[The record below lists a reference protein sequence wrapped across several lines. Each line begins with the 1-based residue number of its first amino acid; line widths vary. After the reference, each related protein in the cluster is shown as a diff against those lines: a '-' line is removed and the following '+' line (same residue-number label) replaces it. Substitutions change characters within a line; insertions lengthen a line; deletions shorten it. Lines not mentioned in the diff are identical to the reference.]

1 MAERTP
7 KEKRISKGKAAERL
21 LNDPII
27 SESFEKLETK
37 YNSAWVSSGLEDS
50 QKRETLYL
58 SIRALGEL
66 KLELESMINTGKIA
80 QRED

>member
-7 KEKRISKGKAAERL
+7 KEKRISKGKAAERV

-27 SESFEKLETK
+27 SEAFEKLEAK
-37 YNSAWVSSGLEDS
+37 YNSAWVSSGFEDS
-50 QKRETLYL
+50 QKRETIYL

-66 KLELESMINTGKIA
+66 RLELESMINTGKIA
-80 QRED
+80 QQEQ

>member
-7 KEKRISKGKAAERL
+7 KEKRISKGNAAEKL

-27 SESFEKLETK
+27 SEAFEKLEAK
-37 YNSAWVSSGLEDS
+37 YNSAWVSSSLEDNH
-50 QKRETLYL
+50 KRETLYL

-66 KLELESMINTGKIA
+66 RLELESMINSGKIA
-80 QRED
+80 QQEN

>member
-7 KEKRISKGKAAERL
+7 KEKRISKGNAAEKL

-27 SESFEKLETK
+27 SEAFEKLETK
-37 YNSAWVSSGLEDS
+37 YNSAWISSSLEDS
-50 QKRETLYL
+50 QKRETIYL

-66 KLELESMINTGKIA
+66 RLELESMVNSGKIA
-80 QRED
+80 QQEN

>member
-1 MAERTP
+1 MARTP
-7 KEKRISKGKAAERL
+7 KEKRISKGNAAERL

-27 SESFEKLETK
+27 SEAFEKLETK
-37 YNSAWVSSGLEDS
+37 YNSAWISSGLDDC

-66 KLELESMINTGKIA
+66 RLELESMINTGKIA
-80 QRED
+80 QKEN

>member
-7 KEKRISKGKAAERL
+7 KEKRISKGNAAEKL

-27 SESFEKLETK
+27 SEVFEKLETK
-37 YNSAWVSSGLEDS
+37 YNSAWISSGLEDS

-80 QRED
+80 QKEN

>member
-1 MAERTP
+1 M
-7 KEKRISKGKAAERL
+7 

-27 SESFEKLETK
+27 SEAFEKLENK
-37 YNSAWVSSGLEDS
+37 YNSAWVSSGLEDN

-66 KLELESMINTGKIA
+66 RLELESMINTGKIA
-80 QRED
+80 QQEQ

>member
-7 KEKRISKGKAAERL
+7 KEKRISKGNAAEKL

-27 SESFEKLETK
+27 SEAFEKLETK
-37 YNSAWVSSGLEDS
+37 YNSAWISSGLEDS
-50 QKRETLYL
+50 QKRETIYL

-66 KLELESMINTGKIA
+66 RLELESMINSGKIA
-80 QRED
+80 QQEN

>member
-7 KEKRISKGKAAERL
+7 KEKRISKGNAAEKL

-27 SESFEKLETK
+27 SEAFEKLETK

>member
-7 KEKRISKGKAAERL
+7 KEKRISKGNAAEKL

-27 SESFEKLETK
+27 SEAFEKLETK

-80 QRED
+80 QKEN

>member
-7 KEKRISKGKAAERL
+7 KEKRISKGNAAEKL

-27 SESFEKLETK
+27 SEAFEKLETK
-37 YNSAWVSSGLEDS
+37 YNSAWISSSLEDS

-58 SIRALGEL
+58 SLRALGEL

-80 QRED
+80 QREN

>member
-7 KEKRISKGKAAERL
+7 KEKRISKGNAAEKL

-27 SESFEKLETK
+27 SEAFEKLEAK
-37 YNSAWVSSGLEDS
+37 SNSAWVASGFEDN
-50 QKRETLYL
+50 QKRETIYL

-66 KLELESMINTGKIA
+66 RLELESMINSGKIA
-80 QRED
+80 QQEN

>member
-7 KEKRISKGKAAERL
+7 KEKRISKGNAAEKL
-21 LNDPII
+21 LNDPIS
-27 SESFEKLETK
+27 SEAFEKLEHK
-37 YNSAWVSSGLEDS
+37 YNSAWISSGLEDN

-80 QRED
+80 QKEN

>member
-7 KEKRISKGKAAERL
+7 KEKRISKGNAAEKL

-27 SESFEKLETK
+27 SEAFEKLETK
-37 YNSAWVSSGLEDS
+37 YNSAWVSSGVEDS
-50 QKRETLYL
+50 QKREPLYL

>member
-7 KEKRISKGKAAERL
+7 KEKRISKGNAAEKL

-27 SESFEKLETK
+27 SEAFEKLETK
-37 YNSAWVSSGLEDS
+37 YNSAWISSGLEDS

-80 QRED
+80 QKEN